1 MTTALV
7 CAIILLAF
15 VAATQW
21 FMLANANEYV
31 TSMEDFIVELDEGI
45 DDVVHSCV
53 MPSELRDE
61 LKEEAEDIRD
71 SRKEVQE

>member
-31 TSMEDFIVELDEGI
+31 ASMEDFILYLDDGTPAYT
-45 DDVVHSCV
+45 
-53 MPSELRDE
+53 MPAELRGD
-61 LKEEAEDIRD
+61 LAQEAGDIRD
-71 SRKEVQE
+71 SRKEEGDE